1 MLKGLKPKS
10 KDKDSSNVQPI
21 VKNKDELDKPKRLAI
36 PSFRDINKYYE
47 EGESKFYPLAYR
59 LLAKR
64 VKFLFPRFV
73 NLESKLKQA
82 GTPVHYEAYICGL
95 VLMSLLAG
103 TAGVIGGLIINFSFS
118 FSPPELGMLFPFFLG
133 SAGSQGLFGFMFYY
147 PNILKK
153 SRATRLQ
160 TELPYYIGYMA
171 TLAASGL
178 GLEAVFRA
186 IAKDESSNEEIVKDA
201 RMMARNLDLLG
212 MDVLTSLKDLI
223 SRSPQGMYTEMLE
236 GLITTVESGGKMK
249 EYFIATAKVQLE
261 EKKLLLKKMTES
273 LGMISEIYTI
283 LLIVFPL
290 LAVIMLAIMAIMT
303 PNLGGFSLTTLMKG
317 VAYAFVPLFG
327 TMLLMMMD
335 TMVPKR

>member
-1 MLKGLKPKS
+1 MLKGLKPK
-10 KDKDSSNVQPI
+10 DKGNPNVQPV
-21 VKNKDELDKPKRLAI
+21 VKNKDEPDTPKRLAI
-36 PSFRDINKYYE
+36 PSFRDISRYYE
-47 EGESKFYPLAYR
+47 EGESKFWPIAYR

-82 GTPVHYEAYICGL
+82 RTPVHYEAYICGL

-103 TAGVIGGLIINFSFS
+103 AAGIIAGLAINFSFN
-118 FSPPELGMLFPFFLG
+118 FNPPELGMLFPFFLG

-147 PNILKK
+147 PNLLKK
-153 SRATRLQ
+153 SRTTRLAN
-160 TELPYYIGYMA
+160 ELPYYIGYMA

-178 GLEAVFRA
+178 GLEAIFRA

-201 RMMARNLDLLG
+201 RLMARNLDLLG
-212 MDVLTSLKDLI
+212 MDILTALQDLI

-236 GLITTVESGGKMK
+236 GLVTTVESGGNMK

-261 EKKLLLKKMTES
+261 EKKLTLKKMTAS
-273 LGMISEIYTI
+273 LGIVSEMYTI

-290 LAVIMLAIMAIMT
+290 LATIMLSIMAIMT

-317 VAYAFVPLFG
+317 VTYAFVPIFG
-327 TMLLMMMD
+327 MMMLVMMD
-335 TMVPKR
+335 SMVPKR